1 MTRGLLASSPI
12 IPVVVIEDADDGPTL
27 AAALLRGGIRCAEIT
42 LRTPAA
48 LDAIRAI
55 AAGTDPAFTVGA
67 GTVLNVDQLDAAV
80 AAGAAFVVSPG
91 LDPAVVERARDRGI
105 EVLPGAAT
113 ATEIQHARRL
123 GVRTVKFFP
132 ADRLGGLATISALAA
147 PFSDMAFVP
156 SGGVSAANIGDY
168 LAHASVPAV
177 SGSWMVARSLVAGR
191 DFDAIERLSREAMG
205 LATAARH
212 PSPGNAR

>member
-1 MTRGLLASSPI
+1 MTASLVASPV
-12 IPVVVIEDADDGPTL
+12 IPVVVIDDAADAPAL

-42 LRTPAA
+42 LRTPAG

-55 AAGTDPAFTVGA
+55 AADSDPAFTVGA
-67 GTVLNVDQLDAAV
+67 GTVLDVDQFESAV

-91 LDPAVVERARDRGI
+91 LDRAIVERAHDRGI
-105 EVLPGAAT
+105 AVLPGVAT
-113 ATEIQHARRL
+113 ATEVQHARRL

-147 PFSDMAFVP
+147 PFWDMAFVP
-156 SGGVSAANIGDY
+156 SGGVSAANMSEY

-177 SGSWMVARSLVAGR
+177 SGSWMVTRKLVVSR
-191 DFDAIERLSREAMG
+191 EFDRIEALSREAMSMSG
-205 LATAARH
+205 TGRA
-212 PSPGNAR
+212 GG